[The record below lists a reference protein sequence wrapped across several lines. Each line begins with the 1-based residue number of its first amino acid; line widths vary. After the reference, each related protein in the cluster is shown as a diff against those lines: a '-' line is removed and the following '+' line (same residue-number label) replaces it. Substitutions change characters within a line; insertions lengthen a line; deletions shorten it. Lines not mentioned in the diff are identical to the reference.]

1 MIQNLQMQKG
11 KTIMDFRD
19 VLSVLRSA
27 SDTQRDKGGR
37 FEKLMRRYF
46 LTSGKYRPLIRDVW
60 LWTDFPYKAELGGQ
74 DTGIDLVIHTI
85 SGEYWSV
92 QCKFYADDA
101 YVSKGDVDSFIAT
114 TSRTFHDADGKKQH
128 FSSMFF
134 ISTSTNLSEN
144 VSQVFYG
151 QSIPAIQLFPE
162 ELARDASVDWEK
174 LLYGSE
180 GAEAASGKKYGPRP
194 YQQEAIDKA
203 HVYFQ
208 THDRGKMIM
217 ACGTG
222 KTYTALNIVER
233 ETSRR
238 GLVLVCV
245 PSIALLNQIMNDW
258 TGDADCPIY
267 PVCVC
272 SDSGASRK
280 RSEDASSLSDLQFP
294 ACTDPERIVS
304 NLISCMKEESSAK
317 DKHGL
322 IVVFSTYQS
331 IDVISRA
338 QWQLRNQELL
348 SGLLPDGRD
357 FSFDFIV
364 CDEAHRTTGVTI
376 KGSSDSNFVKIHSND
391 NIRGRKRLYMTATP
405 RIYAAESKK
414 TAKAKD
420 AVLCSM
426 DDPAIYGEEFYR
438 LGFGEAV
445 NKGILSDYKVLV
457 FTIHEETIPREL
469 RSMIDREQEI
479 NITDAAKLIG
489 CISALSKRTPPR
501 DDSLSSDPAPMH
513 KAVAFCSTIKASQRI
528 MDVFNKFSSV
538 YLNSLPETQRQGL
551 IGVTAQHVDGS
562 MTANLRENSLCWL
575 KEAKDTENK
584 CRILTNVRCLSEGVD
599 VSSLDGIIF
608 LSARNSQVD
617 IVQSVGRIM
626 RKAPGKKYGYV
637 IIPVMISPGSD
648 PDQVLT
654 QNKDF
659 SIIWSVLQALR
670 SHDDRFNAEVNQLRF
685 TLDKGE
691 KPKDPTVIILP
702 GDGGEPD
709 PGIDLTQMKLF
720 DEKLET
726 VIYAKMVEKVGD
738 KHYWEQWAKD
748 IAAIAHRHMETI
760 RTLIKTENKFHREF
774 HIFVKD
780 LQKTIN
786 PAIDEDAALEMI
798 AQHLIT
804 RPVFTALFG
813 EASILQNNPVSQSME
828 KLLALLDQTHYE
840 KDQEQLRKFYDSV
853 KLRCEG
859 IETAEGKQSVIAELY
874 GTFFKTALAKEVER
888 LGIVY
893 TPVEVV
899 DFINQSVADILKREF
914 HRTLSDRDV
923 QIIDP
928 FTGTGTFL
936 VRMMQQGLITKDA
949 LKDKYLLELHA
960 NEIVLLAYYIAS
972 VNIET
977 AYHDIMGNDQY
988 LPFPGICLT
997 DTFQL
1002 YEKTEAEKDELDNFE
1017 DPYFGK
1023 NSARAEDQRKQPM
1036 MVIVANPP
1044 YSIGQRSQ
1052 NDNAQNTHYPFL
1064 EKHIANTYGKY
1075 SEAKLQKGLYDSYI
1089 KAFRWA
1095 ADRLG
1100 KKGGIIGF
1108 VTNAGWLDG
1117 QAMDGLRK
1125 CFEEEFTSIYVY
1137 NLRGN
1142 TRTSGE
1148 TARKE
1153 GGQIFGSGSRTPIAI
1168 TILVKNPVIKTKK
1181 ATIYYRAMDD
1191 YLTRKD
1197 KLKNIH
1203 KLKSVMSSQFV
1214 QKVLKPNEKNDWLNQ
1229 RNEAFPNWYILGE
1242 KDKHSNDHSFFSI
1255 YSTGLTTNRD
1265 AWCYNFS
1272 KEKVCH
1278 NMESCI
1284 HFYNHQKNELQK
1296 KHIGVIDTNPTK
1308 ISWTRA
1314 VKQKISKGIDSPS
1327 FDIDSLRAGMYRPFC
1342 KQHLYFDNFWNEVQ
1356 SQMPQ
1361 IFPIITTSNLIISI
1375 CGTGFKTSFSCLLS
1389 NTLIGL
1395 DTLTHTQCFPLYW
1408 YEKKVEEGSLF
1419 DTQQEQQ
1426 YIRHDGI
1433 TDAILEDARAQYEDT
1448 AITKEDIFFYVYGF
1462 LHSPEYRAQFEA
1474 DLKKSLPRVPLVD
1487 RPEDFAAFRDAGRA
1501 LADLHLHYENQPAP
1515 EGVIVEKRADN
1526 FHVEKMRFAGK
1537 GKNKDKSVI
1546 LYNDDITI
1554 RQIPPAVYD
1563 YVLNGRSAVEWIMDR
1578 YQIKTD
1584 KASGIRNDPNDWTAE
1599 HEDPQYILRLLLSV
1613 MTVSLRTMEIVRT
1626 LPKIDFLKKE

>member
-1 MIQNLQMQKG
+1 
-11 KTIMDFRD
+11 
-19 VLSVLRSA
+19 
-27 SDTQRDKGGR
+27 
-37 FEKLMRRYF
+37 
-46 LTSGKYRPLIRDVW
+46 
-60 LWTDFPYKAELGGQ
+60 
-74 DTGIDLVIHTI
+74 
-85 SGEYWSV
+85 
-92 QCKFYADDA
+92 
-101 YVSKGDVDSFIAT
+101 
-114 TSRTFHDADGKKQH
+114 
-128 FSSMFF
+128 
-134 ISTSTNLSEN
+134 
-144 VSQVFYG
+144 
-151 QSIPAIQLFPE
+151 
-162 ELARDASVDWEK
+162 
-174 LLYGSE
+174 
-180 GAEAASGKKYGPRP
+180 
-194 YQQEAIDKA
+194 
-203 HVYFQ
+203 
-208 THDRGKMIM
+208 
-217 ACGTG
+217 
-222 KTYTALNIVER
+222 
-233 ETSRR
+233 
-238 GLVLVCV
+238 
-245 PSIALLNQIMNDW
+245 
-258 TGDADCPIY
+258 
-267 PVCVC
+267 
-272 SDSGASRK
+272 
-280 RSEDASSLSDLQFP
+280 
-294 ACTDPERIVS
+294 
-304 NLISCMKEESSAK
+304 
-317 DKHGL
+317 
-322 IVVFSTYQS
+322 
-331 IDVISRA
+331 
-338 QWQLRNQELL
+338 
-348 SGLLPDGRD
+348 
-357 FSFDFIV
+357 
-364 CDEAHRTTGVTI
+364 
-376 KGSSDSNFVKIHSND
+376 
-391 NIRGRKRLYMTATP
+391 
-405 RIYAAESKK
+405 
-414 TAKAKD
+414 
-420 AVLCSM
+420 
-426 DDPAIYGEEFYR
+426 
-438 LGFGEAV
+438 
-445 NKGILSDYKVLV
+445 
-457 FTIHEETIPREL
+457 
-469 RSMIDREQEI
+469 
-479 NITDAAKLIG
+479 
-489 CISALSKRTPPR
+489 
-501 DDSLSSDPAPMH
+501 MH

-528 MDVFNKFSSV
+528 MDVFNKFSSI

-599 VSSLDGIIF
+599 VPSLDGIIF

-760 RTLIKTENKFHREF
+760 RALIETESKFRREF
-774 HIFVKD
+774 HIFVKG

-840 KDQEQLRKFYDSV
+840 KDQEQLRKFYKSV
-853 KLRCEG
+853 QLRCEG
-859 IETAEGKQSVIAELY
+859 IETAEGKQSVITELY

-936 VRMMQQGLITKDA
+936 VRMMQQGLIAKDA

-1002 YEKTEAEKDELDNFE
+1002 YEAPGPKQKELDKLD
-1017 DPYFGK
+1017 DPYFRK
-1023 NSARAEDQRKQPM
+1023 NSQRATDQKRQPM
-1036 MVIVANPP
+1036 KVIVANPP
-1044 YSIGQRSQ
+1044 YSVGQRTA
-1052 NDNAQNTHYPFL
+1052 NDNAQNEMYPDL
-1064 EKHIANTYGKY
+1064 EARIAETYAARTQATNKN
-1075 SEAKLQKGLYDSYI
+1075 SLYDSYI

-1095 ADRLG
+1095 SDRLDET
-1100 KKGGIIGF
+1100 GGIIGF

-1153 GGQIFGSGSRTPIAI
+1153 GGQIFGSGSRTPIGI
-1168 TILVKNPVIKTKK
+1168 TILVKNPAVKTGK
-1181 ATIYYRAMDD
+1181 ATIYYRVMED
-1191 YLTRKD
+1191 YLSRED
-1197 KLKNIH
+1197 KLKAIRA
-1203 KLKSVMSSQFV
+1203 LKSAASPKFT
-1214 QKVLKPNEKNDWLNQ
+1214 QKVLKPNEHGDWLNQ
-1229 RNEAFPNWYILGE
+1229 RSNQFSTYPLLG
-1242 KDKHSNDHSFFSI
+1242 DKTDKNNSNTFFVPY
-1255 YSTGLTTNRD
+1255 YSNGLKTQRD
-1265 AWCYNFS
+1265 SWCYNFS
-1272 KEKVCH
+1272 ADAVAAHMKTT
-1278 NMESCI
+1278 I
-1284 HFYNHQKNELQK
+1284 DFYNQTLRKYKEQDPRFALPF
-1296 KHIGVIDTNPTK
+1296 DSRK

-1314 VKQKISKGIDSPS
+1314 TKQNLERKRIYQFSREQITTS
-1327 FDIDSLRAGMYRPFC
+1327 MYRPFC
-1342 KQHLYFDNFWNEVQ
+1342 REWLYYDKYLNEMTY
-1356 SQMPQ
+1356 QMPKL
-1361 IFPIITTSNLIISI
+1361 FP
-1375 CGTGFKTSFSCLLS
+1375 TGS
-1389 NTLIGL
+1389 NTNCLICVSGVGSQKASLPFIVNCIPCL
-1395 DTLTHTQCFPLYW
+1395 DMIEKSQCFPLYW

-1419 DTQQEQQ
+1419 DTDQEQQ

-1433 TDAILEDARAQYEDT
+1433 TDTILEDARAQYEDT

-1487 RPEDFAAFRDAGRA
+1487 RPEDFASFRDAGRA
-1501 LADLHLHYENQPAP
+1501 LAELHLHYEDQPAP
-1515 EGVIVEKRADN
+1515 ESVTVEKKADN

-1537 GKNKDKSVI
+1537 GKSKDKSVI

-1563 YVLNGRSAVEWIMDR
+1563 YVLNGRSAVEWIMER
-1578 YQIKTD
+1578 YQVSTD
-1584 KASGIRNDPNDWTAE
+1584 KDSGIRNDPNDWTAE

>member
-1 MIQNLQMQKG
+1 
-11 KTIMDFRD
+11 
-19 VLSVLRSA
+19 
-27 SDTQRDKGGR
+27 
-37 FEKLMRRYF
+37 
-46 LTSGKYRPLIRDVW
+46 
-60 LWTDFPYKAELGGQ
+60 
-74 DTGIDLVIHTI
+74 
-85 SGEYWSV
+85 
-92 QCKFYADDA
+92 
-101 YVSKGDVDSFIAT
+101 
-114 TSRTFHDADGKKQH
+114 
-128 FSSMFF
+128 
-134 ISTSTNLSEN
+134 
-144 VSQVFYG
+144 
-151 QSIPAIQLFPE
+151 
-162 ELARDASVDWEK
+162 
-174 LLYGSE
+174 
-180 GAEAASGKKYGPRP
+180 
-194 YQQEAIDKA
+194 
-203 HVYFQ
+203 
-208 THDRGKMIM
+208 
-217 ACGTG
+217 
-222 KTYTALNIVER
+222 
-233 ETSRR
+233 
-238 GLVLVCV
+238 
-245 PSIALLNQIMNDW
+245 
-258 TGDADCPIY
+258 
-267 PVCVC
+267 
-272 SDSGASRK
+272 
-280 RSEDASSLSDLQFP
+280 
-294 ACTDPERIVS
+294 
-304 NLISCMKEESSAK
+304 
-317 DKHGL
+317 
-322 IVVFSTYQS
+322 
-331 IDVISRA
+331 
-338 QWQLRNQELL
+338 
-348 SGLLPDGRD
+348 
-357 FSFDFIV
+357 
-364 CDEAHRTTGVTI
+364 
-376 KGSSDSNFVKIHSND
+376 
-391 NIRGRKRLYMTATP
+391 
-405 RIYAAESKK
+405 
-414 TAKAKD
+414 
-420 AVLCSM
+420 
-426 DDPAIYGEEFYR
+426 
-438 LGFGEAV
+438 
-445 NKGILSDYKVLV
+445 
-457 FTIHEETIPREL
+457 
-469 RSMIDREQEI
+469 
-479 NITDAAKLIG
+479 
-489 CISALSKRTPPR
+489 
-501 DDSLSSDPAPMH
+501 
-513 KAVAFCSTIKASQRI
+513 

-599 VSSLDGIIF
+599 VPSLDGIIF

-760 RTLIKTENKFHREF
+760 RALIERESKFRREF
-774 HIFVKD
+774 HIFVKG

-786 PAIDEDAALEMI
+786 PTIDEDAALEMI

-840 KDQEQLRKFYDSV
+840 KDQEQLRKFYKSV
-853 KLRCEG
+853 QLRCEG
-859 IETAEGKQSVIAELY
+859 IETAEGKQSVITELY

-936 VRMMQQGLITKDA
+936 VRMMQQSLIAKDA

-1002 YEKTEAEKDELDNFE
+1002 YEAPGPKQKELDKLD
-1017 DPYFGK
+1017 DPYFRK
-1023 NSARAEDQRKQPM
+1023 NSHRATDQKRQPM
-1036 MVIVANPP
+1036 KVIVANPP
-1044 YSIGQRSQ
+1044 YSVGQRTA
-1052 NDNAQNTHYPFL
+1052 NDNAQNEMYPDL
-1064 EKHIANTYGKY
+1064 EARIAETYAARTQATNKN
-1075 SEAKLQKGLYDSYI
+1075 SLYDSYI

-1095 ADRLG
+1095 SDRLDET
-1100 KKGGIIGF
+1100 GGIIGF

-1117 QAMDGLRK
+1117 QAMEGLRK

-1142 TRTSGE
+1142 ARSQGE
-1148 TARKE
+1148 LRRKE
-1153 GGQIFGSGSRTPIAI
+1153 AGNVFGGGSRTPIAI
-1168 TILVKNPVIKTKK
+1168 TILVKNPAVKAGK
-1181 ATIYYRAMDD
+1181 ATIYYRTMED
-1191 YLTRKD
+1191 YLSRED
-1197 KLKNIH
+1197 KLKAIRT
-1203 KLKSVMSSQFV
+1203 LKSAASSKFT
-1214 QKVLKPNEKNDWLNQ
+1214 QKVLKPNEHGDWLNQ
-1229 RNEAFPNWYILGE
+1229 RSDIFPSFYAIQPE
-1242 KDKHSNDHSFFSI
+1242 KKFDEDTNSI
-1255 YSTGLTTNRD
+1255 FTVNSRGFETGRD
-1265 AWCYNFS
+1265 AWVYNFS
-1272 KEKVCH
+1272 KSKNQKNVSR
-1278 NMESCI
+1278 MI
-1284 HFYNHQKNELQK
+1284 DFYNAELLRYK
-1296 KHIGVIDTNPTK
+1296 AFKSDIHKITDFLSNDSTK
-1308 ISWTRA
+1308 ISWTSSLIQSIKKEVA
-1314 VKQKISKGIDSPS
+1314 ITYQKAQIRISY
-1327 FDIDSLRAGMYRPFC
+1327 YRPFC
-1342 KQHLYFDNFWNEVQ
+1342 MNWLYVDKPLIHRTGQMAEFFPSEMTPNFLICVSGVG
-1356 SQMPQ
+1356 SQKNSLPLMVDCIP
-1361 IFPIITTSNLIISI
+1361 
-1375 CGTGFKTSFSCLLS
+1375 CLDMIEKS
-1389 NTLIGL
+1389 
-1395 DTLTHTQCFPLYW
+1395 QCFPLYW
-1408 YEKKVEEGSLF
+1408 YEQKVEEGNLF
-1419 DTQQEQQ
+1419 DADQEQQ

-1433 TDAILEDARAQYEDT
+1433 TDTILEDAQAQYEDT

-1487 RPEDFAAFRDAGRA
+1487 RPEDFASFRDAGRA
-1501 LADLHLHYENQPAP
+1501 LAELHLHYEDQPAP
-1515 EGVIVEKRADN
+1515 EGVTVEKKADN

-1563 YVLNGRSAVEWIMDR
+1563 YVLNGRSAVEWIMER
-1578 YQIKTD
+1578 YQVSTD
-1584 KASGIRNDPNDWTAE
+1584 KDSGIRNDPNDWTAE

>member
-1 MIQNLQMQKG
+1 
-11 KTIMDFRD
+11 
-19 VLSVLRSA
+19 
-27 SDTQRDKGGR
+27 
-37 FEKLMRRYF
+37 
-46 LTSGKYRPLIRDVW
+46 
-60 LWTDFPYKAELGGQ
+60 
-74 DTGIDLVIHTI
+74 
-85 SGEYWSV
+85 
-92 QCKFYADDA
+92 
-101 YVSKGDVDSFIAT
+101 
-114 TSRTFHDADGKKQH
+114 
-128 FSSMFF
+128 
-134 ISTSTNLSEN
+134 
-144 VSQVFYG
+144 
-151 QSIPAIQLFPE
+151 
-162 ELARDASVDWEK
+162 
-174 LLYGSE
+174 
-180 GAEAASGKKYGPRP
+180 
-194 YQQEAIDKA
+194 
-203 HVYFQ
+203 
-208 THDRGKMIM
+208 
-217 ACGTG
+217 
-222 KTYTALNIVER
+222 
-233 ETSRR
+233 
-238 GLVLVCV
+238 
-245 PSIALLNQIMNDW
+245 
-258 TGDADCPIY
+258 
-267 PVCVC
+267 
-272 SDSGASRK
+272 
-280 RSEDASSLSDLQFP
+280 
-294 ACTDPERIVS
+294 
-304 NLISCMKEESSAK
+304 
-317 DKHGL
+317 
-322 IVVFSTYQS
+322 
-331 IDVISRA
+331 
-338 QWQLRNQELL
+338 
-348 SGLLPDGRD
+348 
-357 FSFDFIV
+357 
-364 CDEAHRTTGVTI
+364 
-376 KGSSDSNFVKIHSND
+376 
-391 NIRGRKRLYMTATP
+391 
-405 RIYAAESKK
+405 
-414 TAKAKD
+414 
-420 AVLCSM
+420 
-426 DDPAIYGEEFYR
+426 
-438 LGFGEAV
+438 
-445 NKGILSDYKVLV
+445 
-457 FTIHEETIPREL
+457 
-469 RSMIDREQEI
+469 
-479 NITDAAKLIG
+479 
-489 CISALSKRTPPR
+489 
-501 DDSLSSDPAPMH
+501 MH

-528 MDVFNKFSSV
+528 MDVFNKFSSI

-599 VSSLDGIIF
+599 VPSLDGIIF

-760 RTLIKTENKFHREF
+760 RALIETESKFHREF
-774 HIFVKD
+774 HIFVKG

-840 KDQEQLRKFYDSV
+840 KDQEQLRKFYKSV
-853 KLRCEG
+853 QLRCEG
-859 IETAEGKQSVIAELY
+859 IETAEGKQSVITELY

-1023 NSARAEDQRKQPM
+1023 NSARAEDQRKQSM

-1229 RNEAFPNWYILGE
+1229 RNEAFSNWYILGE

-1265 AWCYNFS
+1265 AWC
-1272 KEKVCH
+1272 
-1278 NMESCI
+1278 
-1284 HFYNHQKNELQK
+1284 
-1296 KHIGVIDTNPTK
+1296 
-1308 ISWTRA
+1308 
-1314 VKQKISKGIDSPS
+1314 
-1327 FDIDSLRAGMYRPFC
+1327 
-1342 KQHLYFDNFWNEVQ
+1342 
-1356 SQMPQ
+1356 
-1361 IFPIITTSNLIISI
+1361 
-1375 CGTGFKTSFSCLLS
+1375 
-1389 NTLIGL
+1389 
-1395 DTLTHTQCFPLYW
+1395 
-1408 YEKKVEEGSLF
+1408 
-1419 DTQQEQQ
+1419 
-1426 YIRHDGI
+1426 
-1433 TDAILEDARAQYEDT
+1433 
-1448 AITKEDIFFYVYGF
+1448 
-1462 LHSPEYRAQFEA
+1462 
-1474 DLKKSLPRVPLVD
+1474 
-1487 RPEDFAAFRDAGRA
+1487 
-1501 LADLHLHYENQPAP
+1501 
-1515 EGVIVEKRADN
+1515 
-1526 FHVEKMRFAGK
+1526 
-1537 GKNKDKSVI
+1537 
-1546 LYNDDITI
+1546 
-1554 RQIPPAVYD
+1554 
-1563 YVLNGRSAVEWIMDR
+1563 
-1578 YQIKTD
+1578 
-1584 KASGIRNDPNDWTAE
+1584 
-1599 HEDPQYILRLLLSV
+1599 
-1613 MTVSLRTMEIVRT
+1613 
-1626 LPKIDFLKKE
+1626 